1 MDASFMYHGFGLR
14 TVECSRTEYK
24 DNGIVLNVQT
34 CKLGTINCAVRSA
47 KVRESYEM
55 GM

>member
-1 MDASFMYHGFGLR
+1 MDVSFLYHGFGLR

-34 CKLGTINCAVRSA
+34 RSE
-47 KVRESYEM
+47 KFGSSQEWRDTGIV
-55 GM
+55 